1 MFQFIGHIQRLPI
14 LENNAENRCVRC
26 TGVFLY
32 RSVTPGVWEKTIE
45 AKTSEPSETSEDN
58 DGM

>member
-1 MFQFIGHIQRLPI
+1 MFQFIGHIQRIPL
-14 LENNAENRCVRC
+14 LEKNAENRCVRC

-32 RSVTPGVWEKTIE
+32 RSVTPGLWEKPIE
-45 AKTSEPSETSEDN
+45 VFVEDN